1 MILDKIENTKQYQGL
16 SLRIKKAL
24 RYISKTDFTKLE
36 NGTYDVVK
44 DEIFAIV
51 NSFETVDAKVEKP
64 EAHRKYIDIQY
75 VFEGEEVLGFAI
87 KQSQAVCKE
96 YNADED
102 YELYDADLEYVKFG
116 KGMFAIFFPND
127 LHAPSVHIKK
137 ATSASKVV
145 VKVLI

>member
-1 MILDKIENTKQYQGL
+1 MILDKIENAKQYQGL

-24 RYISKTDFTKLE
+24 RYIAKTDFTQLE

-51 NSFETVDAKVEKP
+51 NRFETVDAKTEKP
-64 EAHRKYIDIQY
+64 EAHKKYIDIQY
-75 VFEGEEVLGFAI
+75 VFEGEEILGFAF
-87 KQSQAVCKE
+87 KQSQPVYLE
-96 YNADED
+96 YNED
-102 YELYDADLEYVKFG
+102 DDFELYSAELDYVKFN
-116 KGMFAIFFPND
+116 KGMFVILFPDD
-127 LHAPSVHIKK
+127 LHAPSVHLDK

>member
-1 MILDKIENTKQYQGL
+1 MILDRIENAKQYQGL

-36 NGTYDVVK
+36 NGTYNVVE

-51 NSFETVDAKVEKP
+51 NRFETVDAKSEKP
-64 EAHRKYIDIQY
+64 EVHRKYIDIQY
-75 VFEGEEVLGFAI
+75 VFEGEEVLGFSI
-87 KQSQAVCKE
+87 KDSQKVYKE
-96 YNADED
+96 YNTEED
-102 YELYDADLEYVKFG
+102 YELYDADLEYVKFS

-127 LHAPSVHIKK
+127 LHAPSVHLNNP
-137 ATSASKVV
+137 TSASKVV